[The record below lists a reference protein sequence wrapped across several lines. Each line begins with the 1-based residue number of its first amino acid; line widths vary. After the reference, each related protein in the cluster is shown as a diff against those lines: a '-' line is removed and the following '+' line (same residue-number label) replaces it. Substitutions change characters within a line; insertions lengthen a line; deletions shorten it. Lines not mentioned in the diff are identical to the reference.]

1 MAGPISVDR
10 LTDAVLKSTRVFL
23 ESHLVGR
30 GLPYSG
36 VHIASPDFEHD
47 ETPDKKPRRLPYVTI
62 VLGHDETRPWEIGNR
77 RVERTIE
84 FDVWVVCE
92 SFEQALRRPHQVQQL
107 IITSEVDGVTG
118 GIPLVDFDS
127 PGRPT
132 VGFVE
137 IDTGVIAPLV
147 DIDAKE
153 KWRALKYTGVVMC
166 RVVRE
171 KERGA
176 ALLE

>member
-1 MAGPISVDR
+1 MELSAQDR
-10 LTDAVLKSTRVFL
+10 LTDAVLKSTRAFL
-23 ESHLVGR
+23 EPHLVGR

-47 ETPDKKPRRLPYVTI
+47 KVPTGGARALPYVTI
-62 VLGHDETRPWEIGNR
+62 VLAQDDTRPWEIGNR

-84 FDVWVVCE
+84 FDLWVVCE

-118 GIPLVDFDS
+118 AIPLVDFDS

-147 DIDAKE
+147 DLDAKE
-153 KWRALKYTGVVMC
+153 KWRALKYTGVVKC
-166 RVVRE
+166 RIARE

-176 ALLE
+176 ALLA